1 LCCTSPFFGD
11 RSIVSSLPPGKGSV
25 IDRSRRKS
33 ILPTPKKVIIVYVSY
48 FIEASAQDCNKLT
61 GMAIQ

>member
-1 LCCTSPFFGD
+1 
-11 RSIVSSLPPGKGSV
+11 
-25 IDRSRRKS
+25 
-33 ILPTPKKVIIVYVSY
+33 VIIVYVSY